1 MEKLRDVL
9 NLNVDGLPEYIF
21 SNLFPIFNEEKPGT
35 ILQNLNSRRSR
46 QNIGG
51 KAYVFLQSGKDHI
64 TVIERRKLFRK
75 TYEVEEIAEEIKLEE
90 IDKIDLGELYIPKLL
105 LDAAHHPDSNPWD
118 KGPWNLDIRNVIR
131 EARAEI
137 RDEISDEECCSQ
149 WPKLLFLPQQF
160 EFVQQ
165 AIVPRGGIDSRRLIN
180 LHMLFK
186 ECFSKMYEM
195 NDFSPSGKDI
205 WVCEDDRMMYP
216 KVVVKDIKGDTE
228 TEISQYTIKE
238 LLNMFIEIR
247 LEKNKMNATLILVY
261 INYYFL
267 YPVRMKRFSNTPKDT
282 EM

>member
-1 MEKLRDVL
+1 MEKLRDIL
-9 NLNVDGLPEYIF
+9 DLNVDGSPEYIF
-21 SNLFPIFNEEKPGT
+21 SNLFPVFNEEKVGT
-35 ILQNLNSRRSR
+35 ILQNLNSRSHR
-46 QNIGG
+46 QNTGG
-51 KAYVFLQSGKDHI
+51 KAYVFLRSGKKHI
-64 TVIERRKLFRK
+64 TVIEKRKLFRK
-75 TYEVEEIAEEIKLEE
+75 TYEVEEIAEEIRLEE

-105 LDAAHHPDSNPWD
+105 LDAAHYPDSNPWD

-131 EARAEI
+131 EARGEI
-137 RDEISDEECCSQ
+137 RDEISDEVCCFQ
-149 WPKLLFLPQQF
+149 WPEFLFLPQQF
-160 EFVQQ
+160 EFVQH

-180 LHMLFK
+180 LHIKFK

-195 NDFSPSGKDI
+195 NDFSPSEKDI

-247 LEKNKMNATLILVY
+247 LEKNKMNATLILLY
-261 INYYFL
+261 IYSYFL

>member
-9 NLNVDGLPEYIF
+9 DLNVDGLPEYIF
-21 SNLFPIFNEEKPGT
+21 SNLFPIFNQEKVGT
-35 ILQNLNSRRSR
+35 ILQNLNSRSSR

-64 TVIERRKLFRK
+64 TVIEKRKLFRK
-75 TYEVEEIAEEIKLEE
+75 TYEVEEIAEKIRLEE
-90 IDKIDLGELYIPKLL
+90 IDKIDLGELHIPKLL
-105 LDAAHHPDSNPWD
+105 LDAAHHPDSSPWD

-131 EARAEI
+131 EAREEI
-137 RDEISDEECCSQ
+137 RDEISDEVCCFQ
-149 WPKLLFLPQQF
+149 WPKVLFLPQQF
-160 EFVQQ
+160 ELVQQ

-180 LHMLFK
+180 LHMRFK
-186 ECFSKMYEM
+186 QCFSQMYEM
-195 NDFSPSGKDI
+195 NDFSPSEKDI

-216 KVVVKDIKGDTE
+216 KVVVKDIKEDTE

-247 LEKNKMNATLILVY
+247 LEKNKMNATLILLY
-261 INYYFL
+261 IYSYFL